1 MNYLTLDFETYYDK
15 EINLKKLTTQAY
27 VMHPQMEVLM
37 VAVKFNEDPVQVI
50 DGEQIPA
57 FFATVDWSN
66 TAVIAHNAVFDG
78 SILYWRYGVRPAM
91 LIDTMSM
98 AQALGVPT
106 IAGSASLATCI
117 RLLQEAGYAVPPKG
131 TEVLDALGKRRA
143 DFTPQQWAAYREYCK
158 NDTDIT
164 WFLFKVLRQYLTD
177 EEMRFQDI
185 ILRCYTEPRLTV
197 DIPTVEYELNRCR
210 TYKAEQ
216 LAEVC
221 KMFNTTQEDL
231 SAHLRSN
238 DKFAEVLRGLGGITE
253 EEMEQG
259 KSGTFIIPTKMSEKT
274 GKTTWAFGKTDV
286 AFKELCEHDDP
297 KIQAVCQARLAA
309 KSSIDETRCLKFLEY
324 GSYGFLPMGYKI
336 GGAHTNRMSGGSA
349 GCFVGETMI
358 VVLPKGAS
366 ATEWEYRMIKHV
378 QLDDLIWD
386 GSDWCAHDGVVCH
399 GVKRVYNWDGLTA
412 TKNHECFV
420 GYDRDRTERFEW
432 FRVNRYSL
440 VPATLPAG
448 GIYEAMPESN
458 ICYEDGAKAMVYDIL
473 NVGDRHCYV
482 ANGRLVH
489 NSANMQNLPSGR
501 REGQSDLLRRSIIAR
516 GNDVIINYDASQI
529 ECLDGRGLVL
539 TQRGLVEMHNIS
551 IDDLLWDGIEWV
563 SHDGLVMKGVKDV
576 ITYSGITGTPNHIVY
591 TTDGRAIPLG
601 QAAAEHAKI
610 LVGEVGGQAVRV
622 VASAG
627 QTHTSDDTLHSSVV
641 SLPVRGRTASERQ
654 RRGAWGFSW
663 LRVLHEP
670 KVSAYSAV
678 TSGAT
683 ATEVQ
688 RAGRAMQGEQVRLTS
703 VQERR
708 KPLRFLRGLCGV
720 YVGNVSNARLSG
732 AGDRPYRYQWALRQR
747 ESTVVNTRAERTK
760 PELQCH
766 GLLRW
771 ARDVGGEIHARL
783 CEAVWGGCCYRL
795 ATQWAYAG
803 ASSGHSQNAKTSMG
817 STQWKMVFPRRVYKT
832 VLSALQRTDG
842 VQSNKV
848 RYDEWGNPITGTI
861 EVFDIVNAGP
871 RHRFTYNGLV
881 VSNCRVLAYVANQT
895 DVMAVFASGGDVY
908 SFAASKIHGI
918 PYQEIVEGRKS
929 NDPDTAHKYNMI
941 RQYGKTATLALGY
954 GQGAQGFQKY
964 ALLTAGISMAMDES
978 ATTVRAWRDANNFI
992 TGFWRMCD
1000 QALAAMVSG
1009 GQMYFGGPDGKMFFA
1024 DGNRYIFGRK
1034 VAGIRMPNGLWLNYP
1049 NLSADLTNPRRPQYF
1064 YEKCG
1069 YNGKPLNTKVYSG
1082 LVAENIT
1089 QALAFAIMKIQAVW
1103 IAQYYPIVMNTHDE
1117 WCIVVPREQAEVAA
1131 EYMYRCMC
1139 TAPDYIQ
1146 GITLASEGGWAQSYG
1161 AVDDDWSK
1169 RPNNPDRKHIF
1180 NPQTGEIL

>member
-15 EINLKKLTTQAY
+15 EINLKKMTTQAY

-37 VAVKFNEDPVQVI
+37 VSAKFNEDPVQVI
-50 DGEQIPA
+50 DGEQIHT

-221 KMFNTTQEDL
+221 KMFGTTQDNL
-231 SAHLRSN
+231 SALLRSN
-238 DKFAEVLRGLGGITE
+238 DKFAEVLRSIGGVTE
-253 EEMEQG
+253 EEAEQG
-259 KSGTFIIPTKMSEKT
+259 KSGTFIIPTKVSEKT

-349 GCFVGETMI
+349 G
-358 VVLPKGAS
+358 
-366 ATEWEYRMIKHV
+366 
-378 QLDDLIWD
+378 
-386 GSDWCAHDGVVCH
+386 
-399 GVKRVYNWDGLTA
+399 
-412 TKNHECFV
+412 
-420 GYDRDRTERFEW
+420 
-432 FRVNRYSL
+432 
-440 VPATLPAG
+440 
-448 GIYEAMPESN
+448 
-458 ICYEDGAKAMVYDIL
+458 
-473 NVGDRHCYV
+473 
-482 ANGRLVH
+482 
-489 NSANMQNLPSGR
+489 SANMQNLPSGR
-501 REGQSDLLRRSIIAR
+501 REGQSDLLRRSIIAQ
-516 GNDVIINYDASQI
+516 GNSVIVNYDASQI
-529 ECLDGRGLVL
+529 ECLSGLGMVL
-539 TQRGLVEMHNIS
+539 TKRGLVEMRYVAP
-551 IDDLLWDGIEWV
+551 DDLLWDGVEWV
-563 SHDGLVMKGVKDV
+563 KHDGVVVKGIKDV
-576 ITYSGITGTPNHIVY
+576 ITYSGITATPDHVVY
-591 TTDGRAIPLG
+591 TRNGAAVLFGRA
-601 QAAAEHAKI
+601 AAAQIE
-610 LVGEVGGQAVRV
+610 LMVGEVNGKAVY
-622 VASAG
+622 AAP
-627 QTHTSDDTLHSSVV
+627 LM
-641 SLPVRGRTASERQ
+641 
-654 RRGAWGFSW
+654 RRYK
-663 LRVLHEP
+663 P
-670 KVSAYSAV
+670 KPAAIPKSP
-678 TSGAT
+678 TG
-683 ATEVQ
+683 
-688 RAGRAMQGEQVRLTS
+688 
-703 VQERR
+703 
-708 KPLRFLRGLCGV
+708 
-720 YVGNVSNARLSG
+720 
-732 AGDRPYRYQWALRQR
+732 
-747 ESTVVNTRAERTK
+747 
-760 PELQCH
+760 
-766 GLLRW
+766 
-771 ARDVGGEIHARL
+771 
-783 CEAVWGGCCYRL
+783 
-795 ATQWAYAG
+795 
-803 ASSGHSQNAKTSMG
+803 
-817 STQWKMVFPRRVYKT
+817 
-832 VLSALQRTDG
+832 
-842 VQSNKV
+842 

-881 VSNCRVLAYVANQT
+881 VSNCRVLAYIANQT
-895 DVMAVFASGGDVY
+895 DVLGVFASGGDVY

-918 PYQEIVEGRKS
+918 PYQEIIDGRKS
-929 NDPDTAHKYNMI
+929 SDPETAHKYSMM

-964 ALLTAGISMAMDES
+964 ALVNTGINMTMDES
-978 ATTVRAWRDANNFI
+978 ATTVRAWRDANGFI

-1000 QALAAMVSG
+1000 QALATMVAG
-1009 GQMYFGGPDGKMFFA
+1009 GQMYFGGADGKMFFA

-1049 NLSADLTNPRRPQYF
+1049 NLSADFTNPRRPQYF
-1064 YEKCG
+1064 YDKCG
-1069 YNGKPLNTKVYSG
+1069 YNGKPLKTKVYSG

-1089 QALAFAIMKIQAVW
+1089 QALAFAVMKTQAVW

-1131 EYMYRCMC
+1131 DYMHRCMC

-1146 GITLASEGGWAQSYG
+1146 GIPLASEGGWAQSYG

>member
-15 EINLKKLTTQAY
+15 EINLKKMTTQAY

-37 VAVKFNEDPVQVI
+37 VSAKFNEDPVQII
-50 DGEQIPA
+50 DGEQIPT

-221 KMFNTTQEDL
+221 KMFGTTQDNL
-231 SAHLRSN
+231 SALLRSN
-238 DKFAEVLRGLGGITE
+238 DKFAEVLRSIGGVTE
-253 EEMEQG
+253 EEAEQG
-259 KSGTFIIPTKMSEKT
+259 KSGTFIIPTKVSEKT

-358 VVLPKGAS
+358 VVLPVGADVD
-366 ATEWEYRMIKHV
+366 AWEYRMIKDV
-378 QLDDLIWD
+378 QHTDLIWD

-412 TKNHECFV
+412 TKNHECF
-420 GYDRDRTERFEW
+420 TTSEREYTKPFKW
-432 FRVNRYSL
+432 FMDNRYVL
-440 VPATLPAG
+440 AKAQLPAG
-448 GIYEAMPESN
+448 GIYGSMPESN
-458 ICYEDGAKAMVYDIL
+458 VCYADGAKAMVYDIL

-482 ANGRLVH
+482 ANGKLVH

-501 REGQSDLLRRSIIAR
+501 REGQSDLLRRSIIAQ
-516 GNDVIINYDASQI
+516 GNSVIINYDASQI
-529 ECLDGRGLVL
+529 EC
-539 TQRGLVEMHNIS
+539 
-551 IDDLLWDGIEWV
+551 
-563 SHDGLVMKGVKDV
+563 
-576 ITYSGITGTPNHIVY
+576 
-591 TTDGRAIPLG
+591 
-601 QAAAEHAKI
+601 
-610 LVGEVGGQAVRV
+610 
-622 VASAG
+622 
-627 QTHTSDDTLHSSVV
+627 
-641 SLPVRGRTASERQ
+641 
-654 RRGAWGFSW
+654 
-663 LRVLHEP
+663 
-670 KVSAYSAV
+670 
-678 TSGAT
+678 
-683 ATEVQ
+683 
-688 RAGRAMQGEQVRLTS
+688 
-703 VQERR
+703 
-708 KPLRFLRGLCGV
+708 
-720 YVGNVSNARLSG
+720 
-732 AGDRPYRYQWALRQR
+732 
-747 ESTVVNTRAERTK
+747 
-760 PELQCH
+760 
-766 GLLRW
+766 
-771 ARDVGGEIHARL
+771 
-783 CEAVWGGCCYRL
+783 
-795 ATQWAYAG
+795 
-803 ASSGHSQNAKTSMG
+803 
-817 STQWKMVFPRRVYKT
+817 
-832 VLSALQRTDG
+832 
-842 VQSNKV
+842 
-848 RYDEWGNPITGTI
+848 
-861 EVFDIVNAGP
+861 
-871 RHRFTYNGLV
+871 
-881 VSNCRVLAYVANQT
+881 RVLAYIANQT
-895 DVMAVFASGGDVY
+895 DVLGVFASGGDVY

-918 PYQEIVEGRKS
+918 PYQEIIDGRKS
-929 NDPDTAHKYNMI
+929 SDPETAHKYSMM

-964 ALLTAGISMAMDES
+964 ALVNTGINMTMDES
-978 ATTVRAWRDANNFI
+978 ATTVRAWRDANGFI

-1000 QALAAMVSG
+1000 QALATMVAG
-1009 GQMYFGGPDGKMFFA
+1009 GQMYFGGADGKMFFA

-1049 NLSADLTNPRRPQYF
+1049 NLSADFTNPRRPQYF

-1069 YNGKPLNTKVYSG
+1069 YNGKPLKTKVYSG

-1089 QALAFAIMKIQAVW
+1089 QALAFAVMKTQAVW

-1131 EYMYRCMC
+1131 DYMHRCMC

-1146 GITLASEGGWAQSYG
+1146 GIPLASEGGWAQSYG

-1169 RPNNPDRKHIF
+1169 RPTNPDRKHIF

>member
-15 EINLKKLTTQAY
+15 EINLKKMTTQAY

-37 VAVKFNEDPVQVI
+37 VSAKFNEDPVQII

-143 DFTPQQWAAYREYCK
+143 DFTPQQWVAYREYCK

-197 DIPTVEYELNRCR
+197 DLPTVEYELNRCR

-221 KMFNTTQEDL
+221 KMFGTTQDNL
-231 SAHLRSN
+231 SALLRSN
-238 DKFAEVLRGLGGITE
+238 DKFAEVLRSIGGVTE
-253 EEMEQG
+253 EEAEQG
-259 KSGTFIIPTKMSEKT
+259 KSGTFIIPTKVSEKT

-286 AFKELCEHDDP
+286 AFKALCEHDDP
-297 KIQAVCQARLAA
+297 KVQAVCQARLAA

-349 GCFVGETMI
+349 G
-358 VVLPKGAS
+358 
-366 ATEWEYRMIKHV
+366 
-378 QLDDLIWD
+378 
-386 GSDWCAHDGVVCH
+386 
-399 GVKRVYNWDGLTA
+399 
-412 TKNHECFV
+412 
-420 GYDRDRTERFEW
+420 
-432 FRVNRYSL
+432 
-440 VPATLPAG
+440 
-448 GIYEAMPESN
+448 
-458 ICYEDGAKAMVYDIL
+458 
-473 NVGDRHCYV
+473 
-482 ANGRLVH
+482 
-489 NSANMQNLPSGR
+489 SANMQNLPSGR
-501 REGQSDLLRRSIIAR
+501 REGQSDLLRRSIIAQ
-516 GNDVIINYDASQI
+516 GNSVIVNYDASQI
-529 ECLDGRGLVL
+529 ECLSGLGMVL
-539 TQRGLVEMHNIS
+539 TKRGLVELRHVEP
-551 IDDLLWDGIEWV
+551 DDLLWDGVEWV
-563 SHDGLVMKGVKDV
+563 KHDGVVIKGIKDV
-576 ITYSGITGTPNHIVY
+576 ITYSGITATPDHVVY
-591 TTDGRAIPLG
+591 TRNGAAVLFGRA
-601 QAAAEHAKI
+601 AAARIE
-610 LVGEVGGQAVRV
+610 LMVGEVNGKEVYA
-622 VASAG
+622 AP
-627 QTHTSDDTLHSSVV
+627 LM
-641 SLPVRGRTASERQ
+641 
-654 RRGAWGFSW
+654 RRYK
-663 LRVLHEP
+663 P
-670 KVSAYSAV
+670 KPAV
-678 TSGAT
+678 TPKDPTG
-683 ATEVQ
+683 
-688 RAGRAMQGEQVRLTS
+688 
-703 VQERR
+703 
-708 KPLRFLRGLCGV
+708 
-720 YVGNVSNARLSG
+720 
-732 AGDRPYRYQWALRQR
+732 
-747 ESTVVNTRAERTK
+747 
-760 PELQCH
+760 
-766 GLLRW
+766 
-771 ARDVGGEIHARL
+771 
-783 CEAVWGGCCYRL
+783 
-795 ATQWAYAG
+795 
-803 ASSGHSQNAKTSMG
+803 
-817 STQWKMVFPRRVYKT
+817 
-832 VLSALQRTDG
+832 
-842 VQSNKV
+842 

-895 DVMAVFASGGDVY
+895 DVLGVFASGGDVY

-918 PYQEIVEGRKS
+918 PYQEIVDGRKS
-929 NDPDTAHKYNMI
+929 SDPETAHKYSMM

-964 ALLTAGISMAMDES
+964 ALVNTGINMTMDES
-978 ATTVRAWRDANNFI
+978 ATTVRAWRDANGFI

-1000 QALAAMVSG
+1000 QALATMVAG
-1009 GQMYFGGPDGKMFFA
+1009 GQMYFGGADGKMFFA

-1049 NLSADLTNPRRPQYF
+1049 NLRADFTNPRRPQYF
-1064 YEKCG
+1064 YDKCG
-1069 YNGKPLNTKVYSG
+1069 YNGKPLETKVYSG

-1089 QALAFAIMKIQAVW
+1089 QALAFAVMKTQAVW

-1131 EYMYRCMC
+1131 DYMHRCMC

-1146 GITLASEGGWAQSYG
+1146 GIPLASEGGWAQSYG

-1169 RPNNPDRKHIF
+1169 RPNNLDRKHIF
-1180 NPQTGEIL
+1180 NPMTGEVL

>member
-15 EINLKKLTTQAY
+15 EINLKKMTTQAY

-37 VAVKFNEDPVQVI
+37 VSAKFNEDPVQVI
-50 DGEQIPA
+50 DGEQIPT

-221 KMFNTTQEDL
+221 KMFGTTQDNL
-231 SAHLRSN
+231 SALLRSN
-238 DKFAEVLRGLGGITE
+238 DKFAEVLRSIGGVTE
-253 EEMEQG
+253 EEAEQG
-259 KSGTFIIPTKMSEKT
+259 KSGTFIIPTKVSEKT

-336 GGAHTNRMSGGSA
+336 GGAHTNRLSGGWA
-349 GCFVGETMI
+349 G
-358 VVLPKGAS
+358 
-366 ATEWEYRMIKHV
+366 
-378 QLDDLIWD
+378 
-386 GSDWCAHDGVVCH
+386 
-399 GVKRVYNWDGLTA
+399 
-412 TKNHECFV
+412 
-420 GYDRDRTERFEW
+420 
-432 FRVNRYSL
+432 
-440 VPATLPAG
+440 
-448 GIYEAMPESN
+448 
-458 ICYEDGAKAMVYDIL
+458 
-473 NVGDRHCYV
+473 
-482 ANGRLVH
+482 
-489 NSANMQNLPSGR
+489 SANMQNLPSGR
-501 REGQSDLLRRSIIAR
+501 REGQSDLLRRSIIAQ
-516 GNDVIINYDASQI
+516 GNSVIVNYDASQ
-529 ECLDGRGLVL
+529 
-539 TQRGLVEMHNIS
+539 VEA
-551 IDDLLWDGIEWV
+551 
-563 SHDGLVMKGVKDV
+563 
-576 ITYSGITGTPNHIVY
+576 
-591 TTDGRAIPLG
+591 R
-601 QAAAEHAKI
+601 
-610 LVGEVGGQAVRV
+610 
-622 VASAG
+622 
-627 QTHTSDDTLHSSVV
+627 TL
-641 SLPVRGRTASERQ
+641 A
-654 RRGAWGFSW
+654 F
-663 LRVLHEP
+663 
-670 KVSAYSAV
+670 
-678 TSGAT
+678 
-683 ATEVQ
+683 
-688 RAGRAMQGEQVRLTS
+688 
-703 VQERR
+703 
-708 KPLRFLRGLCGV
+708 
-720 YVGNVSNARLSG
+720 
-732 AGDRPYRYQWALRQR
+732 
-747 ESTVVNTRAERTK
+747 
-760 PELQCH
+760 
-766 GLLRW
+766 
-771 ARDVGGEIHARL
+771 
-783 CEAVWGGCCYRL
+783 
-795 ATQWAYAG
+795 
-803 ASSGHSQNAKTSMG
+803 
-817 STQWKMVFPRRVYKT
+817 
-832 VLSALQRTDG
+832 
-842 VQSNKV
+842 
-848 RYDEWGNPITGTI
+848 
-861 EVFDIVNAGP
+861 
-871 RHRFTYNGLV
+871 
-881 VSNCRVLAYVANQT
+881 VANQT
-895 DVMAVFASGGDVY
+895 DVLGVFASGGDVY

-918 PYQEIVEGRKS
+918 PYQEIVDGRKS
-929 NDPDTAHKYNMI
+929 SDPETAHKYSMM

-964 ALLTAGISMAMDES
+964 ALVNTGINMTMDES
-978 ATTVRAWRDANNFI
+978 ATTVRAWRDANSFI

-1000 QALAAMVSG
+1000 QALATMVAG
-1009 GQMYFGGPDGKMFFA
+1009 GQMYFGGPDGKLFFA

-1049 NLSADLTNPRRPQYF
+1049 NLSADFTNPRRPQYF
-1064 YEKCG
+1064 YDKCG
-1069 YNGKPLNTKVYSG
+1069 YNGKPLKTKVYSG

-1089 QALAFAIMKIQAVW
+1089 QALAFAVMKTQAVW

-1131 EYMYRCMC
+1131 DYMHRCMC

-1146 GITLASEGGWAQSYG
+1146 GIPLASEGGWAQSYG

-1169 RPNNPDRKHIF
+1169 RPTNPDRKHIF
-1180 NPQTGEIL
+1180 NPQTGGIL

>member
-15 EINLKKLTTQAY
+15 EINLKKMTTQAY

-37 VAVKFNEDPVQVI
+37 VSAKFNEDPVQVI
-50 DGEQIPA
+50 DGEQIPT

-221 KMFNTTQEDL
+221 KMFGTTQDNL
-231 SAHLRSN
+231 SALLRSN
-238 DKFAEVLRGLGGITE
+238 DKFAEVLRSIGGVTE
-253 EEMEQG
+253 EEAEQG
-259 KSGTFIIPTKMSEKT
+259 KSGTFIIPTKVSEKT

-336 GGAHTNRMSGGSA
+336 GGARTNRMSGGSA

-358 VVLPKGAS
+358 VVLPVGADVD
-366 ATEWEYRMIKHV
+366 AWEYRMIKDV
-378 QLDDLIWD
+378 QHTDLIWD

-412 TKNHECFV
+412 TKNHECF
-420 GYDRDRTERFEW
+420 TTSEREYTKPFKW
-432 FRVNRYSL
+432 FMDNRYVL
-440 VPATLPAG
+440 AKAQLPAG
-448 GIYEAMPESN
+448 GIYGSMPESN
-458 ICYEDGAKAMVYDIL
+458 VCYADGAKAMVYDIL

-482 ANGRLVH
+482 ANGKLVH

-501 REGQSDLLRRSIIAR
+501 REGQSDLLRRSIIAQ
-516 GNDVIINYDASQI
+516 GNSVIVNYDASQI
-529 ECLDGRGLVL
+529 ECLSGLGMVL
-539 TQRGLVEMHNIS
+539 TKRGLVEMRYVAP
-551 IDDLLWDGIEWV
+551 DDLLWDGVEWV
-563 SHDGLVMKGVKDV
+563 KHDGVVVKGIKDV
-576 ITYSGITGTPNHIVY
+576 ITYSGITATPDHVVY
-591 TTDGRAIPLG
+591 TRNGAAVLFGRA
-601 QAAAEHAKI
+601 AAAQIE
-610 LVGEVGGQAVRV
+610 LMVGEVNGKAVY
-622 VASAG
+622 AAP
-627 QTHTSDDTLHSSVV
+627 LM
-641 SLPVRGRTASERQ
+641 
-654 RRGAWGFSW
+654 RRYK
-663 LRVLHEP
+663 P
-670 KVSAYSAV
+670 KPAAIPKSP
-678 TSGAT
+678 TG
-683 ATEVQ
+683 
-688 RAGRAMQGEQVRLTS
+688 
-703 VQERR
+703 
-708 KPLRFLRGLCGV
+708 
-720 YVGNVSNARLSG
+720 
-732 AGDRPYRYQWALRQR
+732 
-747 ESTVVNTRAERTK
+747 
-760 PELQCH
+760 
-766 GLLRW
+766 
-771 ARDVGGEIHARL
+771 
-783 CEAVWGGCCYRL
+783 
-795 ATQWAYAG
+795 
-803 ASSGHSQNAKTSMG
+803 
-817 STQWKMVFPRRVYKT
+817 
-832 VLSALQRTDG
+832 
-842 VQSNKV
+842 

-881 VSNCRVLAYVANQT
+881 VSNCRVLAYIANQT
-895 DVMAVFASGGDVY
+895 DVLGVFASGGDVY

-918 PYQEIVEGRKS
+918 PYQEIIDGRKS
-929 NDPDTAHKYNMI
+929 SDPETAHKYSMM

-964 ALLTAGISMAMDES
+964 ALVNTGINMTMDES
-978 ATTVRAWRDANNFI
+978 ATTVRAWRDANGFI

-1000 QALAAMVSG
+1000 QALATMVAG
-1009 GQMYFGGPDGKMFFA
+1009 GQMYFGGADGKMFFA

-1049 NLSADLTNPRRPQYF
+1049 NLSADFTNPRRPQYF
-1064 YEKCG
+1064 YDKCG
-1069 YNGKPLNTKVYSG
+1069 YNGKPLKTKVYSG

-1089 QALAFAIMKIQAVW
+1089 QALAFAVMKTQAVW

-1131 EYMYRCMC
+1131 DYMHRCMC

-1146 GITLASEGGWAQSYG
+1146 GIPLASEGGWAQSYG

>member
-15 EINLKKLTTQAY
+15 EINLKKMTTQAY

-37 VAVKFNEDPVQVI
+37 VSAKFNEAPVQII
-50 DGEQIPA
+50 DGEQIPT

-221 KMFNTTQEDL
+221 KMFGTTQDNL
-231 SAHLRSN
+231 SALLRSN
-238 DKFAEVLRGLGGITE
+238 DKFAEVLRSIGGVTE
-253 EEMEQG
+253 EEAEQG
-259 KSGTFIIPTKMSEKT
+259 KSGTFIIPTKVSEKT

-349 GCFVGETMI
+349 G
-358 VVLPKGAS
+358 
-366 ATEWEYRMIKHV
+366 
-378 QLDDLIWD
+378 
-386 GSDWCAHDGVVCH
+386 
-399 GVKRVYNWDGLTA
+399 
-412 TKNHECFV
+412 
-420 GYDRDRTERFEW
+420 
-432 FRVNRYSL
+432 
-440 VPATLPAG
+440 
-448 GIYEAMPESN
+448 
-458 ICYEDGAKAMVYDIL
+458 
-473 NVGDRHCYV
+473 
-482 ANGRLVH
+482 
-489 NSANMQNLPSGR
+489 SANMQNLPSGR
-501 REGQSDLLRRSIIAR
+501 REGQSDLLRRSIIAQ
-516 GNDVIINYDASQI
+516 GNSVIVNYDASQI
-529 ECLDGRGLVL
+529 EC
-539 TQRGLVEMHNIS
+539 
-551 IDDLLWDGIEWV
+551 
-563 SHDGLVMKGVKDV
+563 
-576 ITYSGITGTPNHIVY
+576 
-591 TTDGRAIPLG
+591 
-601 QAAAEHAKI
+601 
-610 LVGEVGGQAVRV
+610 
-622 VASAG
+622 
-627 QTHTSDDTLHSSVV
+627 
-641 SLPVRGRTASERQ
+641 
-654 RRGAWGFSW
+654 
-663 LRVLHEP
+663 
-670 KVSAYSAV
+670 
-678 TSGAT
+678 
-683 ATEVQ
+683 
-688 RAGRAMQGEQVRLTS
+688 
-703 VQERR
+703 
-708 KPLRFLRGLCGV
+708 
-720 YVGNVSNARLSG
+720 
-732 AGDRPYRYQWALRQR
+732 
-747 ESTVVNTRAERTK
+747 
-760 PELQCH
+760 
-766 GLLRW
+766 
-771 ARDVGGEIHARL
+771 
-783 CEAVWGGCCYRL
+783 
-795 ATQWAYAG
+795 
-803 ASSGHSQNAKTSMG
+803 
-817 STQWKMVFPRRVYKT
+817 
-832 VLSALQRTDG
+832 
-842 VQSNKV
+842 
-848 RYDEWGNPITGTI
+848 
-861 EVFDIVNAGP
+861 
-871 RHRFTYNGLV
+871 
-881 VSNCRVLAYVANQT
+881 RVLAYIANQT
-895 DVMAVFASGGDVY
+895 DVLGVFASGGDVY

-918 PYQEIVEGRKS
+918 PYQEIIDGRKS
-929 NDPDTAHKYNMI
+929 SDPETAHKYSMM

-964 ALLTAGISMAMDES
+964 ALVNTGINMTMDES
-978 ATTVRAWRDANNFI
+978 ATTVRAWRDANGFI

-1000 QALAAMVSG
+1000 QALATMVAG
-1009 GQMYFGGPDGKMFFA
+1009 GQMYFGGADGKMFFA

-1049 NLSADLTNPRRPQYF
+1049 NLSADFTNPRRPQYF
-1064 YEKCG
+1064 YDKCG
-1069 YNGKPLNTKVYSG
+1069 YNGKPLKTKVYSG

-1089 QALAFAIMKIQAVW
+1089 QALAFAVMKTQAVW

-1131 EYMYRCMC
+1131 EYMHRCMC

-1146 GITLASEGGWAQSYG
+1146 GIPLASEGGWAQSYG

>member
-15 EINLKKLTTQAY
+15 EISLKKLTTQAY

-50 DGEQIPA
+50 DGEQIPT

-221 KMFNTTQEDL
+221 KMFNITQEDL

-238 DKFAEVLRGLGGITE
+238 DKFAEVLRSLGGITE

-259 KSGTFIIPTKMSEKT
+259 KSGTFIIPTKVSEKT

-286 AFKELCEHDDP
+286 AFKELCEPDDP
-297 KIQAVCQARLAA
+297 KIHAVCQARLAA

-358 VVLPKGAS
+358 VVLPEGAS
-366 ATEWEYRMIKHV
+366 ATEWEYRMIKDV
-378 QLDDLIWD
+378 QLTDLIWD

-440 VPATLPAG
+440 VPATLPVG

-473 NVGDRHCYV
+473 NVGPRHCYV
-482 ANGRLVH
+482 ANGKLVH

-501 REGQSDLLRRSIIAR
+501 REGQSDLLRRSIVAQ
-516 GNDVIINYDASQI
+516 GNSVIVNYDASQI
-529 ECLDGRGLVL
+529 E
-539 TQRGLVEMHNIS
+539 
-551 IDDLLWDGIEWV
+551 
-563 SHDGLVMKGVKDV
+563 
-576 ITYSGITGTPNHIVY
+576 
-591 TTDGRAIPLG
+591 
-601 QAAAEHAKI
+601 
-610 LVGEVGGQAVRV
+610 
-622 VASAG
+622 
-627 QTHTSDDTLHSSVV
+627 
-641 SLPVRGRTASERQ
+641 
-654 RRGAWGFSW
+654 
-663 LRVLHEP
+663 
-670 KVSAYSAV
+670 
-678 TSGAT
+678 
-683 ATEVQ
+683 
-688 RAGRAMQGEQVRLTS
+688 
-703 VQERR
+703 
-708 KPLRFLRGLCGV
+708 
-720 YVGNVSNARLSG
+720 
-732 AGDRPYRYQWALRQR
+732 
-747 ESTVVNTRAERTK
+747 
-760 PELQCH
+760 
-766 GLLRW
+766 
-771 ARDVGGEIHARL
+771 
-783 CEAVWGGCCYRL
+783 
-795 ATQWAYAG
+795 
-803 ASSGHSQNAKTSMG
+803 
-817 STQWKMVFPRRVYKT
+817 
-832 VLSALQRTDG
+832 
-842 VQSNKV
+842 
-848 RYDEWGNPITGTI
+848 
-861 EVFDIVNAGP
+861 
-871 RHRFTYNGLV
+871 
-881 VSNCRVLAYVANQT
+881 CRVLAYVANQT
-895 DVMAVFASGGDVY
+895 DVLEVFASGGDVY
-908 SFAASKIHGI
+908 SYAAAHIYGV
-918 PYQEIVEGRKS
+918 PYEDITKGRKS
-929 NDPDTAHKYNMI
+929 SDPEEAHKYGMM
-941 RQYGKTATLALGY
+941 RQYGKTATLACIAGDTEVLSNRGWVRMVDLRDDD
-954 GQGAQGFQKY
+954 
-964 ALLTAGISMAMDES
+964 LLWDGEAFVAHEGLIDKGEQECIEFNGVTMTPDHK
-978 ATTVRAWRDANNFI
+978 VF
-992 TGFWRMCD
+992 
-1000 QALAAMVSG
+1000 
-1009 GQMYFGGPDGKMFFA
+1009 DGKKWEEA
-1024 DGNRYIFGRK
+1024 Q
-1034 VAGIRMPNGLWLNYP
+1034 
-1049 NLSADLTNPRRPQYF
+1049 SADETQCASYAERRLP
-1064 YEKCG
+1064 
-1069 YNGKPLNTKVYSG
+1069 
-1082 LVAENIT
+1082 
-1089 QALAFAIMKIQAVW
+1089 AV
-1103 IAQYYPIVMNTHDE
+1103 V
-1117 WCIVVPREQAEVAA
+1117 
-1131 EYMYRCMC
+1131 
-1139 TAPDYIQ
+1139 
-1146 GITLASEGGWAQSYG
+1146 
-1161 AVDDDWSK
+1161 
-1169 RPNNPDRKHIF
+1169 
-1180 NPQTGEIL
+1180 

>member
-15 EINLKKLTTQAY
+15 EINLKKMTTQAY

-37 VAVKFNEDPVQVI
+37 VSAKFNEDPVQVI
-50 DGEQIPA
+50 DGEQIPT

-221 KMFNTTQEDL
+221 KMFGTTQDNL
-231 SAHLRSN
+231 SALLRSN
-238 DKFAEVLRGLGGITE
+238 DKFAEVLRSIGGVTE
-253 EEMEQG
+253 EEAEQG
-259 KSGTFIIPTKMSEKT
+259 KSGTFIIPTKVSEKT

-349 GCFVGETMI
+349 G
-358 VVLPKGAS
+358 
-366 ATEWEYRMIKHV
+366 
-378 QLDDLIWD
+378 
-386 GSDWCAHDGVVCH
+386 
-399 GVKRVYNWDGLTA
+399 
-412 TKNHECFV
+412 
-420 GYDRDRTERFEW
+420 
-432 FRVNRYSL
+432 
-440 VPATLPAG
+440 
-448 GIYEAMPESN
+448 
-458 ICYEDGAKAMVYDIL
+458 
-473 NVGDRHCYV
+473 
-482 ANGRLVH
+482 
-489 NSANMQNLPSGR
+489 SANMQNLPSGR

-516 GNDVIINYDASQI
+516 GNDVIINFDASA
-529 ECLDGRGLVL
+529 
-539 TQRGLVEMHNIS
+539 VE
-551 IDDLLWDGIEWV
+551 
-563 SHDGLVMKGVKDV
+563 
-576 ITYSGITGTPNHIVY
+576 
-591 TTDGRAIPLG
+591 A
-601 QAAAEHAKI
+601 
-610 LVGEVGGQAVRV
+610 
-622 VASAG
+622 
-627 QTHTSDDTLHSSVV
+627 
-641 SLPVRGRTASERQ
+641 RT
-654 RRGAWGFSW
+654 
-663 LRVLHEP
+663 
-670 KVSAYSAV
+670 
-678 TSGAT
+678 
-683 ATEVQ
+683 
-688 RAGRAMQGEQVRLTS
+688 
-703 VQERR
+703 
-708 KPLRFLRGLCGV
+708 
-720 YVGNVSNARLSG
+720 
-732 AGDRPYRYQWALRQR
+732 
-747 ESTVVNTRAERTK
+747 
-760 PELQCH
+760 
-766 GLLRW
+766 
-771 ARDVGGEIHARL
+771 
-783 CEAVWGGCCYRL
+783 
-795 ATQWAYAG
+795 
-803 ASSGHSQNAKTSMG
+803 
-817 STQWKMVFPRRVYKT
+817 
-832 VLSALQRTDG
+832 
-842 VQSNKV
+842 
-848 RYDEWGNPITGTI
+848 
-861 EVFDIVNAGP
+861 
-871 RHRFTYNGLV
+871 
-881 VSNCRVLAYVANQT
+881 LAYVANQT
-895 DVMAVFASGGDVY
+895 DVVGVFASGGDVY
-908 SFAASKIHGI
+908 AYAAARQHGI
-918 PYQEIVEGRKS
+918 PYQEVVDGRKS
-929 NDPDTAHKYNMI
+929 SDPETAKKYNAM
-941 RQYGKTATLALGY
+941 RQYGKLLTLSLGY
-954 GQGAQGFQKY
+954 GQGAQGFQRY
-964 ALLTAGISMAMDES
+964 ALLNAGLNLTMDEAAQS
-978 ATTVRAWRDANNFI
+978 VRAWRDANSFI

-1000 QALAAMVSG
+1000 QALATMVAG
-1009 GQMYFGGPDGKMFFA
+1009 GQMYFGGPDGKLFFA

-1049 NLSADLTNPRRPQYF
+1049 NLSVDMTNPRRPQYF
-1064 YEKCG
+1064 YDKCG
-1069 YNGKPLNTKVYSG
+1069 YNGKPLKTKVYSG
-1082 LVAENIT
+1082 LVAENAV
-1089 QALAFAIMKIQAVW
+1089 QSLAFAIMKTQAIW

-1131 EYMYRCMC
+1131 EYMHRCMC
-1139 TAPDYIQ
+1139 TTPDYAK
-1146 GITLASEGGWAQSYG
+1146 GLPLASEGGWAQSYG

>member
-15 EINLKKLTTQAY
+15 EINLKKMTTQAY

-37 VAVKFNEDPVQVI
+37 VSAKFNEDPVQII

-197 DIPTVEYELNRCR
+197 DLPTVEYELSRCR

-221 KMFNTTQEDL
+221 KMFGTTQDNL
-231 SAHLRSN
+231 SALLRSN
-238 DKFAEVLRGLGGITE
+238 DKFAEVLRSIGGVTE
-253 EEMEQG
+253 EEAEQG
-259 KSGTFIIPTKMSEKT
+259 KSGTFIIPTKVSEKT

-286 AFKELCEHDDP
+286 AFKELCEHEDP
-297 KIQAVCQARLAA
+297 KVQAVCQARLAA

-358 VVLPKGAS
+358 VVLPVGADVD
-366 ATEWEYRMIKHV
+366 EWEYRMIKDV
-378 QLDDLIWD
+378 QHTDLIWD

-399 GVKRVYNWDGLTA
+399 GVKRVYNWGGLTA
-412 TKNHECFV
+412 TKNHECF
-420 GYDRDRTERFEW
+420 TNSEREYTKPFKW
-432 FRVNRYSL
+432 FMDNRFAL
-440 VPATLPAG
+440 AKAQLPAG
-448 GIYEAMPESN
+448 GIYESMPESN
-458 ICYEDGAKAMVYDIL
+458 VCYADGAKAMVYDIL

-482 ANGRLVH
+482 ANGKLVH

-501 REGQSDLLRRSIIAR
+501 REGQSDLLRRSIIAQ
-516 GNDVIINYDASQI
+516 GNSVIVNYDASQI
-529 ECLDGRGLVL
+529 E
-539 TQRGLVEMHNIS
+539 
-551 IDDLLWDGIEWV
+551 
-563 SHDGLVMKGVKDV
+563 
-576 ITYSGITGTPNHIVY
+576 
-591 TTDGRAIPLG
+591 
-601 QAAAEHAKI
+601 
-610 LVGEVGGQAVRV
+610 
-622 VASAG
+622 
-627 QTHTSDDTLHSSVV
+627 
-641 SLPVRGRTASERQ
+641 
-654 RRGAWGFSW
+654 
-663 LRVLHEP
+663 
-670 KVSAYSAV
+670 
-678 TSGAT
+678 
-683 ATEVQ
+683 
-688 RAGRAMQGEQVRLTS
+688 
-703 VQERR
+703 
-708 KPLRFLRGLCGV
+708 
-720 YVGNVSNARLSG
+720 
-732 AGDRPYRYQWALRQR
+732 
-747 ESTVVNTRAERTK
+747 
-760 PELQCH
+760 
-766 GLLRW
+766 
-771 ARDVGGEIHARL
+771 
-783 CEAVWGGCCYRL
+783 
-795 ATQWAYAG
+795 
-803 ASSGHSQNAKTSMG
+803 
-817 STQWKMVFPRRVYKT
+817 
-832 VLSALQRTDG
+832 
-842 VQSNKV
+842 
-848 RYDEWGNPITGTI
+848 
-861 EVFDIVNAGP
+861 
-871 RHRFTYNGLV
+871 
-881 VSNCRVLAYVANQT
+881 CRVLAYVANQT
-895 DVMAVFASGGDVY
+895 DVLGVFASGGDVY

-918 PYQEIVEGRKS
+918 PYQEIVDGRKS
-929 NDPDTAHKYNMI
+929 SDPATAHKYSMM

-964 ALLTAGISMAMDES
+964 ALVNTGINMTMDES
-978 ATTVRAWRDANNFI
+978 ANTVRAWRDANGFI

-1000 QALAAMVSG
+1000 QALATMVAG
-1009 GQMYFGGPDGKMFFA
+1009 GQMYFGGADGKMFFA

-1049 NLSADLTNPRRPQYF
+1049 NLRADFTNPRRPQYF
-1064 YEKCG
+1064 YDKCG
-1069 YNGKPLNTKVYSG
+1069 YNGKPLETKVYSG

-1089 QALAFAIMKIQAVW
+1089 QALAFAVMKTQAVW

-1131 EYMYRCMC
+1131 DYMHRCMC

-1146 GITLASEGGWAQSYG
+1146 GIPLASEGGWAQSYG

-1180 NPQTGEIL
+1180 NPMTGEVL

>member
-15 EINLKKLTTQAY
+15 EINLKKMTTQAY

-37 VAVKFNEDPVQVI
+37 VSAKFNEDPVQLI
-50 DGEQIPA
+50 DGEQIPT

-197 DIPTVEYELNRCR
+197 DLPTVEYELNRCR

-221 KMFNTTQEDL
+221 KMFGTTQDNL
-231 SAHLRSN
+231 SALLRSN
-238 DKFAEVLRGLGGITE
+238 DKFAEVLRSIGGVTE
-253 EEMEQG
+253 EEAEQG
-259 KSGTFIIPTKMSEKT
+259 KSGTFIIPTKVSEKT

-297 KIQAVCQARLAA
+297 KVQAVCQARLAA

-349 GCFVGETMI
+349 G
-358 VVLPKGAS
+358 
-366 ATEWEYRMIKHV
+366 
-378 QLDDLIWD
+378 
-386 GSDWCAHDGVVCH
+386 
-399 GVKRVYNWDGLTA
+399 
-412 TKNHECFV
+412 
-420 GYDRDRTERFEW
+420 
-432 FRVNRYSL
+432 
-440 VPATLPAG
+440 
-448 GIYEAMPESN
+448 
-458 ICYEDGAKAMVYDIL
+458 
-473 NVGDRHCYV
+473 
-482 ANGRLVH
+482 
-489 NSANMQNLPSGR
+489 SANMQNLPSGR
-501 REGQSDLLRRSIIAR
+501 REGQSDLLRRSIIAQ
-516 GNDVIINYDASQI
+516 GDSVIVNYDASQI
-529 ECLDGRGLVL
+529 E
-539 TQRGLVEMHNIS
+539 
-551 IDDLLWDGIEWV
+551 
-563 SHDGLVMKGVKDV
+563 
-576 ITYSGITGTPNHIVY
+576 
-591 TTDGRAIPLG
+591 
-601 QAAAEHAKI
+601 
-610 LVGEVGGQAVRV
+610 
-622 VASAG
+622 
-627 QTHTSDDTLHSSVV
+627 
-641 SLPVRGRTASERQ
+641 
-654 RRGAWGFSW
+654 
-663 LRVLHEP
+663 
-670 KVSAYSAV
+670 
-678 TSGAT
+678 
-683 ATEVQ
+683 
-688 RAGRAMQGEQVRLTS
+688 
-703 VQERR
+703 
-708 KPLRFLRGLCGV
+708 
-720 YVGNVSNARLSG
+720 
-732 AGDRPYRYQWALRQR
+732 
-747 ESTVVNTRAERTK
+747 
-760 PELQCH
+760 
-766 GLLRW
+766 
-771 ARDVGGEIHARL
+771 
-783 CEAVWGGCCYRL
+783 
-795 ATQWAYAG
+795 
-803 ASSGHSQNAKTSMG
+803 
-817 STQWKMVFPRRVYKT
+817 
-832 VLSALQRTDG
+832 
-842 VQSNKV
+842 
-848 RYDEWGNPITGTI
+848 
-861 EVFDIVNAGP
+861 
-871 RHRFTYNGLV
+871 
-881 VSNCRVLAYVANQT
+881 CRVLAYVANQT
-895 DVMAVFASGGDVY
+895 DVLGVFASGGDVY

-918 PYQEIVEGRKS
+918 PYQEIVDGRKS
-929 NDPDTAHKYNMI
+929 SDPETAHKYSMM

-964 ALLTAGISMAMDES
+964 ALVNTGINMTMDES
-978 ATTVRAWRDANNFI
+978 ATTVRAWRDANGFI
-992 TGFWRMCD
+992 TSFWRMCD
-1000 QALAAMVSG
+1000 QALATMVAG
-1009 GQMYFGGPDGKMFFA
+1009 GQMYFGGADGKMFFA

-1049 NLSADLTNPRRPQYF
+1049 NLRADFTNPRRPQYF
-1064 YEKCG
+1064 YDKCG
-1069 YNGKPLNTKVYSG
+1069 YNGKPLETKVYSG

-1089 QALAFAIMKIQAVW
+1089 QALAFAVMKTQAVW

-1131 EYMYRCMC
+1131 DYMHRCMC

-1146 GITLASEGGWAQSYG
+1146 GIPLASEGGWAQSYG

-1180 NPQTGEIL
+1180 NPMTGEVL

>member
-1 MNYLTLDFETYYDK
+1 MNCLTLDFETYYDK
-15 EINLKKLTTQAY
+15 EINLKKMTTQAY

-37 VAVKFNEDPVQVI
+37 VSAKFNEAPVQVI
-50 DGEQIPA
+50 DGEQITT
-57 FFATVDWSN
+57 FFATVDWAN

-221 KMFNTTQEDL
+221 KMFGTTQDNL
-231 SAHLRSN
+231 SALLRSN
-238 DKFAEVLRGLGGITE
+238 DKFAEVLRSIGGVTE
-253 EEMEQG
+253 EEAEQG
-259 KSGTFIIPTKMSEKT
+259 KSGTFIIPTKVSEKT

-349 GCFVGETMI
+349 G
-358 VVLPKGAS
+358 
-366 ATEWEYRMIKHV
+366 
-378 QLDDLIWD
+378 
-386 GSDWCAHDGVVCH
+386 
-399 GVKRVYNWDGLTA
+399 
-412 TKNHECFV
+412 
-420 GYDRDRTERFEW
+420 
-432 FRVNRYSL
+432 
-440 VPATLPAG
+440 
-448 GIYEAMPESN
+448 
-458 ICYEDGAKAMVYDIL
+458 
-473 NVGDRHCYV
+473 
-482 ANGRLVH
+482 
-489 NSANMQNLPSGR
+489 SANMQNLPSGR
-501 REGQSDLLRRSIIAR
+501 REGQSDLLRRSIIAQ
-516 GNDVIINYDASQI
+516 GNSVIVNYDASQI
-529 ECLDGRGLVL
+529 EC
-539 TQRGLVEMHNIS
+539 
-551 IDDLLWDGIEWV
+551 
-563 SHDGLVMKGVKDV
+563 
-576 ITYSGITGTPNHIVY
+576 
-591 TTDGRAIPLG
+591 
-601 QAAAEHAKI
+601 
-610 LVGEVGGQAVRV
+610 
-622 VASAG
+622 
-627 QTHTSDDTLHSSVV
+627 
-641 SLPVRGRTASERQ
+641 
-654 RRGAWGFSW
+654 
-663 LRVLHEP
+663 
-670 KVSAYSAV
+670 
-678 TSGAT
+678 
-683 ATEVQ
+683 
-688 RAGRAMQGEQVRLTS
+688 
-703 VQERR
+703 
-708 KPLRFLRGLCGV
+708 
-720 YVGNVSNARLSG
+720 
-732 AGDRPYRYQWALRQR
+732 
-747 ESTVVNTRAERTK
+747 
-760 PELQCH
+760 
-766 GLLRW
+766 
-771 ARDVGGEIHARL
+771 
-783 CEAVWGGCCYRL
+783 
-795 ATQWAYAG
+795 
-803 ASSGHSQNAKTSMG
+803 
-817 STQWKMVFPRRVYKT
+817 
-832 VLSALQRTDG
+832 
-842 VQSNKV
+842 
-848 RYDEWGNPITGTI
+848 
-861 EVFDIVNAGP
+861 
-871 RHRFTYNGLV
+871 
-881 VSNCRVLAYVANQT
+881 RVLAYIANQT
-895 DVMAVFASGGDVY
+895 DVLGVFASGGDVY

-918 PYQEIVEGRKS
+918 PYQEIIDGRKS
-929 NDPDTAHKYNMI
+929 SDPETAHKYSMM

-964 ALLTAGISMAMDES
+964 ALVNTGINMTMDES
-978 ATTVRAWRDANNFI
+978 ATTVRAWRDANGFI

-1000 QALAAMVSG
+1000 QALATMVAG
-1009 GQMYFGGPDGKMFFA
+1009 GQMYFGGADGKMFFA

-1049 NLSADLTNPRRPQYF
+1049 NLSADFTNPRRPQYF
-1064 YEKCG
+1064 YDKCG
-1069 YNGKPLNTKVYSG
+1069 YNGKPLKTKVYSG

-1089 QALAFAIMKIQAVW
+1089 QALAFAVMKTQAVW

-1131 EYMYRCMC
+1131 DYMHRCMC

-1146 GITLASEGGWAQSYG
+1146 GIPLASEGGWAQSYG

-1169 RPNNPDRKHIF
+1169 RPTNPDRKHIF

>member
-15 EINLKKLTTQAY
+15 EINLKKMTTQAY

-37 VAVKFNEDPVQVI
+37 VSAKFNEDPVQII
-50 DGEQIPA
+50 DGEQIPT

-221 KMFNTTQEDL
+221 KMFGTTQDNL
-231 SAHLRSN
+231 SALLRSN
-238 DKFAEVLRGLGGITE
+238 DKFAGVLRSIGGVTE
-253 EEMEQG
+253 EEAEQG
-259 KSGTFIIPTKMSEKT
+259 KSGTFIIPTKVSEKT

-349 GCFVGETMI
+349 G
-358 VVLPKGAS
+358 
-366 ATEWEYRMIKHV
+366 
-378 QLDDLIWD
+378 
-386 GSDWCAHDGVVCH
+386 
-399 GVKRVYNWDGLTA
+399 
-412 TKNHECFV
+412 
-420 GYDRDRTERFEW
+420 
-432 FRVNRYSL
+432 
-440 VPATLPAG
+440 
-448 GIYEAMPESN
+448 
-458 ICYEDGAKAMVYDIL
+458 
-473 NVGDRHCYV
+473 
-482 ANGRLVH
+482 
-489 NSANMQNLPSGR
+489 SANMQNLPSGR
-501 REGQSDLLRRSIIAR
+501 REGQSDLLRRSIIAQ
-516 GNDVIINYDASQI
+516 GNSVIVNYDASQI
-529 ECLDGRGLVL
+529 EC
-539 TQRGLVEMHNIS
+539 
-551 IDDLLWDGIEWV
+551 
-563 SHDGLVMKGVKDV
+563 
-576 ITYSGITGTPNHIVY
+576 
-591 TTDGRAIPLG
+591 
-601 QAAAEHAKI
+601 
-610 LVGEVGGQAVRV
+610 
-622 VASAG
+622 
-627 QTHTSDDTLHSSVV
+627 
-641 SLPVRGRTASERQ
+641 
-654 RRGAWGFSW
+654 
-663 LRVLHEP
+663 
-670 KVSAYSAV
+670 
-678 TSGAT
+678 
-683 ATEVQ
+683 
-688 RAGRAMQGEQVRLTS
+688 
-703 VQERR
+703 
-708 KPLRFLRGLCGV
+708 
-720 YVGNVSNARLSG
+720 
-732 AGDRPYRYQWALRQR
+732 
-747 ESTVVNTRAERTK
+747 
-760 PELQCH
+760 
-766 GLLRW
+766 
-771 ARDVGGEIHARL
+771 
-783 CEAVWGGCCYRL
+783 
-795 ATQWAYAG
+795 
-803 ASSGHSQNAKTSMG
+803 
-817 STQWKMVFPRRVYKT
+817 
-832 VLSALQRTDG
+832 
-842 VQSNKV
+842 
-848 RYDEWGNPITGTI
+848 
-861 EVFDIVNAGP
+861 
-871 RHRFTYNGLV
+871 
-881 VSNCRVLAYVANQT
+881 RVLAYIANQT
-895 DVMAVFASGGDVY
+895 DVLGVFASGGDVY

-918 PYQEIVEGRKS
+918 PYQEIVDGRKS
-929 NDPDTAHKYNMI
+929 SDPETAHKYSMI

-964 ALLTAGISMAMDES
+964 ALVNTGINMTMDES
-978 ATTVRAWRDANNFI
+978 ATTVRAWRDANGFI
-992 TGFWRMCD
+992 TSFWRMCD
-1000 QALAAMVSG
+1000 QALATMVAG
-1009 GQMYFGGPDGKMFFA
+1009 GQMYFGGADGKMFFA

-1049 NLSADLTNPRRPQYF
+1049 NLRADFTNPRRPQYF
-1064 YEKCG
+1064 YDKRG
-1069 YNGKPLNTKVYSG
+1069 YNGKPLETKVYSG

-1089 QALAFAIMKIQAVW
+1089 QALAFAVMKTQAVW

-1131 EYMYRCMC
+1131 EYMHRCMC

-1146 GITLASEGGWAQSYG
+1146 GIPLASEGGWAQSYG

>member
-117 RLLQEAGYAVPPKG
+117 RLLQEAGYEVPPKG

-143 DFTPQQWAAYREYCK
+143 DFTPQQWADYREYCK

-197 DIPTVEYELNRCR
+197 DIHTVEYELNRCR

-259 KSGTFIIPTKMSEKT
+259 KSGTFIIPTKVSEKT

-501 REGQSDLLRRSIIAR
+501 REGQSDLLRRSIIAQ
-516 GNDVIINYDASQI
+516 GNSVIVNYDASQI
-529 ECLDGRGLVL
+529 E
-539 TQRGLVEMHNIS
+539 
-551 IDDLLWDGIEWV
+551 
-563 SHDGLVMKGVKDV
+563 
-576 ITYSGITGTPNHIVY
+576 
-591 TTDGRAIPLG
+591 
-601 QAAAEHAKI
+601 
-610 LVGEVGGQAVRV
+610 
-622 VASAG
+622 
-627 QTHTSDDTLHSSVV
+627 
-641 SLPVRGRTASERQ
+641 
-654 RRGAWGFSW
+654 
-663 LRVLHEP
+663 
-670 KVSAYSAV
+670 
-678 TSGAT
+678 
-683 ATEVQ
+683 
-688 RAGRAMQGEQVRLTS
+688 
-703 VQERR
+703 
-708 KPLRFLRGLCGV
+708 
-720 YVGNVSNARLSG
+720 
-732 AGDRPYRYQWALRQR
+732 
-747 ESTVVNTRAERTK
+747 
-760 PELQCH
+760 
-766 GLLRW
+766 
-771 ARDVGGEIHARL
+771 
-783 CEAVWGGCCYRL
+783 
-795 ATQWAYAG
+795 
-803 ASSGHSQNAKTSMG
+803 
-817 STQWKMVFPRRVYKT
+817 
-832 VLSALQRTDG
+832 
-842 VQSNKV
+842 
-848 RYDEWGNPITGTI
+848 
-861 EVFDIVNAGP
+861 
-871 RHRFTYNGLV
+871 
-881 VSNCRVLAYVANQT
+881 CRVLAYVANQT
-895 DVMAVFASGGDVY
+895 DVLGVFASGGDVY

-1089 QALAFAIMKIQAVW
+1089 QALAFAIMKTQAVW

>member
-15 EINLKKLTTQAY
+15 EINLKKMTTQAY

-37 VAVKFNEDPVQVI
+37 VSAKFNDDPVQII
-50 DGEQIPA
+50 DGEQIPT

-197 DIPTVEYELNRCR
+197 DLPTVEYELNRCR

-221 KMFNTTQEDL
+221 KMFGTTQDNL
-231 SAHLRSN
+231 SALLRSN
-238 DKFAEVLRGLGGITE
+238 DKFAEVLRSIGGVTE
-253 EEMEQG
+253 EEAEQG
-259 KSGTFIIPTKMSEKT
+259 KSGTFIIPTKVSEKT

-297 KIQAVCQARLAA
+297 KVQAVCQARLAA

-349 GCFVGETMI
+349 G
-358 VVLPKGAS
+358 
-366 ATEWEYRMIKHV
+366 
-378 QLDDLIWD
+378 
-386 GSDWCAHDGVVCH
+386 
-399 GVKRVYNWDGLTA
+399 
-412 TKNHECFV
+412 
-420 GYDRDRTERFEW
+420 
-432 FRVNRYSL
+432 
-440 VPATLPAG
+440 
-448 GIYEAMPESN
+448 
-458 ICYEDGAKAMVYDIL
+458 
-473 NVGDRHCYV
+473 
-482 ANGRLVH
+482 
-489 NSANMQNLPSGR
+489 SANMQNLPSGR
-501 REGQSDLLRRSIIAR
+501 REGQSDLLRRSIIAQ
-516 GNDVIINYDASQI
+516 GNSVIVNYDASQI

-539 TQRGLVEMHNIS
+539 TQRGLVELRHVEP
-551 IDDLLWDGIEWV
+551 DDLLWDGVEWV
-563 SHDGLVMKGVKDV
+563 KHDGVVIKGIKDV
-576 ITYSGITGTPNHIVY
+576 ITYSGITATPDHVVY
-591 TTDGRAIPLG
+591 TRNGVAVLFGRA
-601 QAAAEHAKI
+601 AAARIE
-610 LVGEVGGQAVRV
+610 LMVGEVNGKEVYA
-622 VASAG
+622 AP
-627 QTHTSDDTLHSSVV
+627 LM
-641 SLPVRGRTASERQ
+641 
-654 RRGAWGFSW
+654 RRYK
-663 LRVLHEP
+663 P
-670 KVSAYSAV
+670 KPAV
-678 TSGAT
+678 TPKDPTG
-683 ATEVQ
+683 
-688 RAGRAMQGEQVRLTS
+688 
-703 VQERR
+703 
-708 KPLRFLRGLCGV
+708 
-720 YVGNVSNARLSG
+720 
-732 AGDRPYRYQWALRQR
+732 
-747 ESTVVNTRAERTK
+747 
-760 PELQCH
+760 
-766 GLLRW
+766 
-771 ARDVGGEIHARL
+771 
-783 CEAVWGGCCYRL
+783 
-795 ATQWAYAG
+795 
-803 ASSGHSQNAKTSMG
+803 
-817 STQWKMVFPRRVYKT
+817 
-832 VLSALQRTDG
+832 
-842 VQSNKV
+842 

-895 DVMAVFASGGDVY
+895 DVLGVFASGGDVY

-918 PYQEIVEGRKS
+918 PYQEIIDGRKS
-929 NDPDTAHKYNMI
+929 SDPATAHKYSMM

-964 ALLTAGISMAMDES
+964 ALVNTGINMTMDES
-978 ATTVRAWRDANNFI
+978 ATTVRAWRDANGFI

-1000 QALAAMVSG
+1000 QALATMVAG
-1009 GQMYFGGPDGKMFFA
+1009 GQMYFGGADGKMFFA

-1049 NLSADLTNPRRPQYF
+1049 NLRADFTNPRRPQYF
-1064 YEKCG
+1064 YDKCG
-1069 YNGKPLNTKVYSG
+1069 YNGKPLETKVYSG

-1089 QALAFAIMKIQAVW
+1089 QALAFAVMKTQAVW

-1131 EYMYRCMC
+1131 DYMHRCMC

-1146 GITLASEGGWAQSYG
+1146 GIPLASEGGWAQSYG
-1161 AVDDDWSK
+1161 AVDDNWSK

-1180 NPQTGEIL
+1180 NPMTGEVL

>member
-15 EINLKKLTTQAY
+15 EINLKKMTTQAY

-37 VAVKFNEDPVQVI
+37 VSAKFNEDPVQII
-50 DGEQIPA
+50 DGEQIPT

-197 DIPTVEYELNRCR
+197 DLPTVEYELNRCR

-221 KMFNTTQEDL
+221 KMFGTTQDNL
-231 SAHLRSN
+231 SALLRSN
-238 DKFAEVLRGLGGITE
+238 DKFAEVLRSIGGVTE
-253 EEMEQG
+253 EEAEQG
-259 KSGTFIIPTKMSEKT
+259 KSGTFIIPTKVSEKT

-349 GCFVGETMI
+349 G
-358 VVLPKGAS
+358 
-366 ATEWEYRMIKHV
+366 
-378 QLDDLIWD
+378 
-386 GSDWCAHDGVVCH
+386 
-399 GVKRVYNWDGLTA
+399 
-412 TKNHECFV
+412 
-420 GYDRDRTERFEW
+420 
-432 FRVNRYSL
+432 
-440 VPATLPAG
+440 
-448 GIYEAMPESN
+448 
-458 ICYEDGAKAMVYDIL
+458 
-473 NVGDRHCYV
+473 
-482 ANGRLVH
+482 
-489 NSANMQNLPSGR
+489 SANMQNLPSGR
-501 REGQSDLLRRSIIAR
+501 REGQSDLLRRSIIAQ
-516 GNDVIINYDASQI
+516 GNSVIVNYDASQI
-529 ECLDGRGLVL
+529 EC
-539 TQRGLVEMHNIS
+539 
-551 IDDLLWDGIEWV
+551 
-563 SHDGLVMKGVKDV
+563 
-576 ITYSGITGTPNHIVY
+576 
-591 TTDGRAIPLG
+591 
-601 QAAAEHAKI
+601 
-610 LVGEVGGQAVRV
+610 
-622 VASAG
+622 
-627 QTHTSDDTLHSSVV
+627 
-641 SLPVRGRTASERQ
+641 
-654 RRGAWGFSW
+654 
-663 LRVLHEP
+663 
-670 KVSAYSAV
+670 
-678 TSGAT
+678 
-683 ATEVQ
+683 
-688 RAGRAMQGEQVRLTS
+688 
-703 VQERR
+703 
-708 KPLRFLRGLCGV
+708 
-720 YVGNVSNARLSG
+720 
-732 AGDRPYRYQWALRQR
+732 
-747 ESTVVNTRAERTK
+747 
-760 PELQCH
+760 
-766 GLLRW
+766 
-771 ARDVGGEIHARL
+771 
-783 CEAVWGGCCYRL
+783 
-795 ATQWAYAG
+795 
-803 ASSGHSQNAKTSMG
+803 
-817 STQWKMVFPRRVYKT
+817 
-832 VLSALQRTDG
+832 
-842 VQSNKV
+842 
-848 RYDEWGNPITGTI
+848 
-861 EVFDIVNAGP
+861 
-871 RHRFTYNGLV
+871 
-881 VSNCRVLAYVANQT
+881 RVLAYIANQT
-895 DVMAVFASGGDVY
+895 DVLVVFASGGDVY

-918 PYQEIVEGRKS
+918 PYQEIVDGRKS
-929 NDPDTAHKYNMI
+929 SDPATAHKYSMM

-964 ALLTAGISMAMDES
+964 ALVNTGINMTMDES
-978 ATTVRAWRDANNFI
+978 ATTVRAWRDANGFI
-992 TGFWRMCD
+992 TSFWRMCD
-1000 QALAAMVSG
+1000 QALATMVAG
-1009 GQMYFGGPDGKMFFA
+1009 GQMYFGGADGKMFFA

-1049 NLSADLTNPRRPQYF
+1049 NLSADFTNPRRPQYF
-1064 YEKCG
+1064 YDKCG
-1069 YNGKPLNTKVYSG
+1069 YNGKPLKTKVYSG

-1089 QALAFAIMKIQAVW
+1089 QALAFAVMKTQAVW

-1131 EYMYRCMC
+1131 DYMHRCMC

-1146 GITLASEGGWAQSYG
+1146 GIPLASEGGWAQSYG
-1161 AVDDDWSK
+1161 AVDDDWAK

-1180 NPQTGEIL
+1180 NPMTGEVL

>member
-15 EINLKKLTTQAY
+15 EINLKKMTTQAY

-37 VAVKFNEDPVQVI
+37 VSAKFNEDPVQII

-78 SILYWRYGVRPAM
+78 SILYWRYSVRPAM

-131 TEVLDALGKRRA
+131 TEVLDALGKRRT

-197 DIPTVEYELNRCR
+197 DLPTVEYELNRCR

-221 KMFNTTQEDL
+221 KMFGTTQDNL
-231 SAHLRSN
+231 SALLRSN
-238 DKFAEVLRGLGGITE
+238 DKFAEVLRSIGGVTE
-253 EEMEQG
+253 EEAEQG
-259 KSGTFIIPTKMSEKT
+259 KSGTFIIPTKVSEKT
-274 GKTTWAFGKTDV
+274 GKPTWAFGKTDV

-349 GCFVGETMI
+349 G
-358 VVLPKGAS
+358 
-366 ATEWEYRMIKHV
+366 
-378 QLDDLIWD
+378 
-386 GSDWCAHDGVVCH
+386 
-399 GVKRVYNWDGLTA
+399 
-412 TKNHECFV
+412 
-420 GYDRDRTERFEW
+420 
-432 FRVNRYSL
+432 
-440 VPATLPAG
+440 
-448 GIYEAMPESN
+448 
-458 ICYEDGAKAMVYDIL
+458 
-473 NVGDRHCYV
+473 
-482 ANGRLVH
+482 
-489 NSANMQNLPSGR
+489 SANMQNLPSGR
-501 REGQSDLLRRSIIAR
+501 REGQSDLLRRSIIAQ
-516 GNDVIINYDASQI
+516 GNSVIVNYDASQI
-529 ECLDGRGLVL
+529 E
-539 TQRGLVEMHNIS
+539 
-551 IDDLLWDGIEWV
+551 
-563 SHDGLVMKGVKDV
+563 
-576 ITYSGITGTPNHIVY
+576 
-591 TTDGRAIPLG
+591 
-601 QAAAEHAKI
+601 
-610 LVGEVGGQAVRV
+610 
-622 VASAG
+622 
-627 QTHTSDDTLHSSVV
+627 
-641 SLPVRGRTASERQ
+641 
-654 RRGAWGFSW
+654 
-663 LRVLHEP
+663 
-670 KVSAYSAV
+670 
-678 TSGAT
+678 
-683 ATEVQ
+683 
-688 RAGRAMQGEQVRLTS
+688 
-703 VQERR
+703 
-708 KPLRFLRGLCGV
+708 
-720 YVGNVSNARLSG
+720 
-732 AGDRPYRYQWALRQR
+732 
-747 ESTVVNTRAERTK
+747 
-760 PELQCH
+760 
-766 GLLRW
+766 
-771 ARDVGGEIHARL
+771 
-783 CEAVWGGCCYRL
+783 
-795 ATQWAYAG
+795 
-803 ASSGHSQNAKTSMG
+803 
-817 STQWKMVFPRRVYKT
+817 
-832 VLSALQRTDG
+832 
-842 VQSNKV
+842 
-848 RYDEWGNPITGTI
+848 
-861 EVFDIVNAGP
+861 
-871 RHRFTYNGLV
+871 
-881 VSNCRVLAYVANQT
+881 CRVLAYVANQT
-895 DVMAVFASGGDVY
+895 DVLGVFASGGDVY

-918 PYQEIVEGRKS
+918 PYQEIIDGRKS
-929 NDPDTAHKYNMI
+929 SDPETAHKYSMM

-964 ALLTAGISMAMDES
+964 ALVNTGINMTMDES
-978 ATTVRAWRDANNFI
+978 ATTVRAWRDANGFI

-1000 QALAAMVSG
+1000 QALATMVAG
-1009 GQMYFGGPDGKMFFA
+1009 GQMYFGGADGKMFFA

-1049 NLSADLTNPRRPQYF
+1049 NLRADFTNPRRPQYF
-1064 YEKCG
+1064 YDKCG
-1069 YNGKPLNTKVYSG
+1069 YNGKPLETKVYSG

-1089 QALAFAIMKIQAVW
+1089 QALAFAVMKTQAVW

-1131 EYMYRCMC
+1131 DYMHRCMC

-1146 GITLASEGGWAQSYG
+1146 GIPLASEGGWAQSYG

-1180 NPQTGEIL
+1180 NPMTGEVL

>member
-1 MNYLTLDFETYYDK
+1 MNYLTLDFETYYDR
-15 EINLKKLTTQAY
+15 EINLKKMTTQAY

-37 VAVKFNEDPVQVI
+37 VSAKFNEAPVQII
-50 DGEQIPA
+50 DGEQIPT

-164 WFLFKVLRQYLTD
+164 WFLFKILRQYLTD

-197 DIPTVEYELNRCR
+197 DMPTVEYELNRCR

-221 KMFNTTQEDL
+221 KMFGTTQDNL
-231 SAHLRSN
+231 SALLRSN
-238 DKFAEVLRGLGGITE
+238 DKFAEVLRSIGGVTE
-253 EEMEQG
+253 EEAEQG
-259 KSGTFIIPTKMSEKT
+259 KSGTFIIPTKVSEKT

-358 VVLPKGAS
+358 VVLPVGADVD
-366 ATEWEYRMIKHV
+366 EWEYRMIKAVKHT
-378 QLDDLIWD
+378 DLIWD

-399 GVKRVYNWDGLTA
+399 GVKRVYNWDGLVA
-412 TKNHECFV
+412 TKNHECF
-420 GYDRDRTERFEW
+420 TSSEREYTKPFKW
-432 FRVNRYSL
+432 FMDNNYTLAKAR
-440 VPATLPAG
+440 LPAG
-448 GIYEAMPESN
+448 GIYESMPESN
-458 ICYEDGAKAMVYDIL
+458 VCYADGAKAMVYDIL

-482 ANGRLVH
+482 ANGKLVH

-501 REGQSDLLRRSIIAR
+501 REGQSDLLRRSIIAQ
-516 GNDVIINYDASQI
+516 GNSVIVNYDASQI
-529 ECLDGRGLVL
+529 E
-539 TQRGLVEMHNIS
+539 
-551 IDDLLWDGIEWV
+551 
-563 SHDGLVMKGVKDV
+563 
-576 ITYSGITGTPNHIVY
+576 
-591 TTDGRAIPLG
+591 
-601 QAAAEHAKI
+601 
-610 LVGEVGGQAVRV
+610 
-622 VASAG
+622 
-627 QTHTSDDTLHSSVV
+627 
-641 SLPVRGRTASERQ
+641 
-654 RRGAWGFSW
+654 
-663 LRVLHEP
+663 
-670 KVSAYSAV
+670 
-678 TSGAT
+678 
-683 ATEVQ
+683 
-688 RAGRAMQGEQVRLTS
+688 
-703 VQERR
+703 
-708 KPLRFLRGLCGV
+708 
-720 YVGNVSNARLSG
+720 
-732 AGDRPYRYQWALRQR
+732 
-747 ESTVVNTRAERTK
+747 
-760 PELQCH
+760 
-766 GLLRW
+766 
-771 ARDVGGEIHARL
+771 
-783 CEAVWGGCCYRL
+783 
-795 ATQWAYAG
+795 
-803 ASSGHSQNAKTSMG
+803 
-817 STQWKMVFPRRVYKT
+817 
-832 VLSALQRTDG
+832 
-842 VQSNKV
+842 
-848 RYDEWGNPITGTI
+848 
-861 EVFDIVNAGP
+861 
-871 RHRFTYNGLV
+871 
-881 VSNCRVLAYVANQT
+881 CRVLAYVANQT
-895 DVMAVFASGGDVY
+895 DVLGVFASGGDVY

-918 PYQEIVEGRKS
+918 PYQEIVAGRKS
-929 NDPDTAHKYNMI
+929 SDPETAHKYGMM

-964 ALLTAGISMAMDES
+964 ALVNTGINMTMDES
-978 ATTVRAWRDANNFI
+978 ATTVRAWRDANGFI
-992 TGFWRMCD
+992 TSFWRMCD
-1000 QALAAMVSG
+1000 QALATMVAG
-1009 GQMYFGGPDGKMFFA
+1009 GQMYFGGADGKMFFA

-1049 NLSADLTNPRRPQYF
+1049 NLRADFTNPRRPQYF
-1064 YEKCG
+1064 YDKCG
-1069 YNGKPLNTKVYSG
+1069 YNGKPLETKVYSG

-1089 QALAFAIMKIQAVW
+1089 QALAFAVMKTQAVW

-1131 EYMYRCMC
+1131 DYMHRCMC

-1146 GITLASEGGWAQSYG
+1146 GIPLASEGGWAQSYG

-1180 NPQTGEIL
+1180 NPMTGEVL

>member
-15 EINLKKLTTQAY
+15 EINLKKMTTQAY

-37 VAVKFNEDPVQVI
+37 VSAKFNEAPVQII
-50 DGEQIPA
+50 DGEQIPT

-91 LIDTMSM
+91 LVDTMSM

-197 DIPTVEYELNRCR
+197 DLPTVEYELNRCR
-210 TYKAEQ
+210 NYKAEQ

-221 KMFNTTQEDL
+221 KMFGTTQDNL
-231 SAHLRSN
+231 SVLLRSN
-238 DKFAEVLRGLGGITE
+238 DKFAEVLRRIGGVTE
-253 EEMEQG
+253 EEAEQG
-259 KSGTFIIPTKMSEKT
+259 KSGTFIIPTKVSEKT
-274 GKTTWAFGKTDV
+274 GKTAWAFGKTDV

-297 KIQAVCQARLAA
+297 KVQAVCQARLAA

-349 GCFVGETMI
+349 G
-358 VVLPKGAS
+358 
-366 ATEWEYRMIKHV
+366 
-378 QLDDLIWD
+378 
-386 GSDWCAHDGVVCH
+386 
-399 GVKRVYNWDGLTA
+399 
-412 TKNHECFV
+412 
-420 GYDRDRTERFEW
+420 
-432 FRVNRYSL
+432 
-440 VPATLPAG
+440 
-448 GIYEAMPESN
+448 
-458 ICYEDGAKAMVYDIL
+458 
-473 NVGDRHCYV
+473 
-482 ANGRLVH
+482 
-489 NSANMQNLPSGR
+489 SANMQNLPSGR
-501 REGQSDLLRRSIIAR
+501 REGQSDLLRRSIIAQ
-516 GNDVIINYDASQI
+516 GNSVIVNYDASQI
-529 ECLDGRGLVL
+529 ECLSGLGMVL
-539 TQRGLVEMHNIS
+539 TKRGLVELRHVEP
-551 IDDLLWDGIEWV
+551 DDLLWDGVEWV
-563 SHDGLVMKGVKDV
+563 KHDGVVIKGIKDV
-576 ITYSGITGTPNHIVY
+576 ITYSGITATPDHVVY
-591 TTDGRAIPLG
+591 TRNGAAVLFGRA
-601 QAAAEHAKI
+601 AAARIE
-610 LVGEVGGQAVRV
+610 LMVGEVNGKEVYA
-622 VASAG
+622 AP
-627 QTHTSDDTLHSSVV
+627 LM
-641 SLPVRGRTASERQ
+641 
-654 RRGAWGFSW
+654 RRYK
-663 LRVLHEP
+663 P
-670 KVSAYSAV
+670 KPAV
-678 TSGAT
+678 TPKDPTG
-683 ATEVQ
+683 
-688 RAGRAMQGEQVRLTS
+688 
-703 VQERR
+703 
-708 KPLRFLRGLCGV
+708 
-720 YVGNVSNARLSG
+720 
-732 AGDRPYRYQWALRQR
+732 
-747 ESTVVNTRAERTK
+747 
-760 PELQCH
+760 
-766 GLLRW
+766 
-771 ARDVGGEIHARL
+771 
-783 CEAVWGGCCYRL
+783 
-795 ATQWAYAG
+795 
-803 ASSGHSQNAKTSMG
+803 
-817 STQWKMVFPRRVYKT
+817 
-832 VLSALQRTDG
+832 
-842 VQSNKV
+842 

-895 DVMAVFASGGDVY
+895 DVLGVFASGGDVY

-918 PYQEIVEGRKS
+918 PYQEIIDGRKS
-929 NDPDTAHKYNMI
+929 SDPETAHKYSMM

-964 ALLTAGISMAMDES
+964 ALVNTGINMTMDES
-978 ATTVRAWRDANNFI
+978 ATTVRAWRDANGFI
-992 TGFWRMCD
+992 TSFWRMCD
-1000 QALAAMVSG
+1000 QALATMVAG
-1009 GQMYFGGPDGKMFFA
+1009 GQMYFGGADGKMFFA

-1049 NLSADLTNPRRPQYF
+1049 NLRADFTNPRRPQYF
-1064 YEKCG
+1064 YDKCG
-1069 YNGKPLNTKVYSG
+1069 YNGKPLETKVYSG

-1089 QALAFAIMKIQAVW
+1089 QALAFAVMKTQAVW

-1131 EYMYRCMC
+1131 DYMHRCMC

-1146 GITLASEGGWAQSYG
+1146 GIPLASEGGWAQSYG

-1180 NPQTGEIL
+1180 NPMTGEVL

>member
-15 EINLKKLTTQAY
+15 EINLKKMTTQAY

-37 VAVKFNEDPVQVI
+37 VSAKFNEDPVQVI
-50 DGEQIPA
+50 DGEQIPT

-117 RLLQEAGYAVPPKG
+117 RLLQDAGYAVPPKG

-221 KMFNTTQEDL
+221 KMFGTTQDNL
-231 SAHLRSN
+231 SALLRSN
-238 DKFAEVLRGLGGITE
+238 DKFAEVLRSIGGVTE
-253 EEMEQG
+253 EEAEQG
-259 KSGTFIIPTKMSEKT
+259 KSGTFIIPTKVSEKT

-349 GCFVGETMI
+349 G
-358 VVLPKGAS
+358 
-366 ATEWEYRMIKHV
+366 
-378 QLDDLIWD
+378 
-386 GSDWCAHDGVVCH
+386 
-399 GVKRVYNWDGLTA
+399 
-412 TKNHECFV
+412 
-420 GYDRDRTERFEW
+420 
-432 FRVNRYSL
+432 
-440 VPATLPAG
+440 
-448 GIYEAMPESN
+448 
-458 ICYEDGAKAMVYDIL
+458 
-473 NVGDRHCYV
+473 
-482 ANGRLVH
+482 
-489 NSANMQNLPSGR
+489 SANMQNLPSGR
-501 REGQSDLLRRSIIAR
+501 REGQSDLLRRSIIAQ
-516 GNDVIINYDASQI
+516 GNSVIVNYDASQI
-529 ECLDGRGLVL
+529 EC
-539 TQRGLVEMHNIS
+539 
-551 IDDLLWDGIEWV
+551 
-563 SHDGLVMKGVKDV
+563 
-576 ITYSGITGTPNHIVY
+576 
-591 TTDGRAIPLG
+591 
-601 QAAAEHAKI
+601 
-610 LVGEVGGQAVRV
+610 
-622 VASAG
+622 
-627 QTHTSDDTLHSSVV
+627 
-641 SLPVRGRTASERQ
+641 
-654 RRGAWGFSW
+654 
-663 LRVLHEP
+663 
-670 KVSAYSAV
+670 
-678 TSGAT
+678 
-683 ATEVQ
+683 
-688 RAGRAMQGEQVRLTS
+688 
-703 VQERR
+703 
-708 KPLRFLRGLCGV
+708 
-720 YVGNVSNARLSG
+720 
-732 AGDRPYRYQWALRQR
+732 
-747 ESTVVNTRAERTK
+747 
-760 PELQCH
+760 
-766 GLLRW
+766 
-771 ARDVGGEIHARL
+771 
-783 CEAVWGGCCYRL
+783 
-795 ATQWAYAG
+795 
-803 ASSGHSQNAKTSMG
+803 
-817 STQWKMVFPRRVYKT
+817 
-832 VLSALQRTDG
+832 
-842 VQSNKV
+842 
-848 RYDEWGNPITGTI
+848 
-861 EVFDIVNAGP
+861 
-871 RHRFTYNGLV
+871 
-881 VSNCRVLAYVANQT
+881 RVLAYIANQT
-895 DVMAVFASGGDVY
+895 DVLGVFASGGDVY

-918 PYQEIVEGRKS
+918 PYQEIIDGRKS
-929 NDPDTAHKYNMI
+929 SDPETAHKYSMM

-964 ALLTAGISMAMDES
+964 ALVNTGINMTMDES
-978 ATTVRAWRDANNFI
+978 ATTVRAWRDANGFI

-1000 QALAAMVSG
+1000 QALATMVAG

-1049 NLSADLTNPRRPQYF
+1049 NLSVDLTNPRRPQYF

-1089 QALAFAIMKIQAVW
+1089 QALAFAIMKTQAVW

-1131 EYMYRCMC
+1131 EYMHRCMC

-1146 GITLASEGGWAQSYG
+1146 GVPLASEGGWAQSYG

>member
-15 EINLKKLTTQAY
+15 EINLKKMTTQAY

-37 VAVKFNEDPVQVI
+37 VSAKFNEDPVQII
-50 DGEQIPA
+50 DGEQIPT

-197 DIPTVEYELNRCR
+197 DLPTVEYELNRCR

-221 KMFNTTQEDL
+221 KMFGTTQDNL
-231 SAHLRSN
+231 SALLRSN
-238 DKFAEVLRGLGGITE
+238 DKFAEVLRSIGGVTE
-253 EEMEQG
+253 EEAEQG
-259 KSGTFIIPTKMSEKT
+259 KSGTFIIPTKVSEKT

-297 KIQAVCQARLAA
+297 KVQAVCQARLAA

-349 GCFVGETMI
+349 G
-358 VVLPKGAS
+358 
-366 ATEWEYRMIKHV
+366 
-378 QLDDLIWD
+378 
-386 GSDWCAHDGVVCH
+386 
-399 GVKRVYNWDGLTA
+399 
-412 TKNHECFV
+412 
-420 GYDRDRTERFEW
+420 
-432 FRVNRYSL
+432 
-440 VPATLPAG
+440 
-448 GIYEAMPESN
+448 
-458 ICYEDGAKAMVYDIL
+458 
-473 NVGDRHCYV
+473 
-482 ANGRLVH
+482 
-489 NSANMQNLPSGR
+489 SANMQNLPSGR
-501 REGQSDLLRRSIIAR
+501 REGQSDLLRRSIIAQ
-516 GNDVIINYDASQI
+516 GNSVIVNYDASQI
-529 ECLDGRGLVL
+529 ECLSGLGMVL
-539 TQRGLVEMHNIS
+539 TKRGLVELRHVEP
-551 IDDLLWDGIEWV
+551 DDLLWDGVEWV
-563 SHDGLVMKGVKDV
+563 KHDGVVIKGIKDV
-576 ITYSGITGTPNHIVY
+576 ITYSGITATPDHVVY
-591 TTDGRAIPLG
+591 TRNGVAVLFGRA
-601 QAAAEHAKI
+601 AAARIE
-610 LVGEVGGQAVRV
+610 LMVGEVNGKEVYA
-622 VASAG
+622 AP
-627 QTHTSDDTLHSSVV
+627 LM
-641 SLPVRGRTASERQ
+641 
-654 RRGAWGFSW
+654 RRYK
-663 LRVLHEP
+663 P
-670 KVSAYSAV
+670 KPAV
-678 TSGAT
+678 TPKDPTG
-683 ATEVQ
+683 
-688 RAGRAMQGEQVRLTS
+688 
-703 VQERR
+703 
-708 KPLRFLRGLCGV
+708 
-720 YVGNVSNARLSG
+720 
-732 AGDRPYRYQWALRQR
+732 
-747 ESTVVNTRAERTK
+747 
-760 PELQCH
+760 
-766 GLLRW
+766 
-771 ARDVGGEIHARL
+771 
-783 CEAVWGGCCYRL
+783 
-795 ATQWAYAG
+795 
-803 ASSGHSQNAKTSMG
+803 
-817 STQWKMVFPRRVYKT
+817 
-832 VLSALQRTDG
+832 
-842 VQSNKV
+842 

-895 DVMAVFASGGDVY
+895 DVLGVFASGGDVY

-918 PYQEIVEGRKS
+918 PYQEIVDGRKS
-929 NDPDTAHKYNMI
+929 SDPATAHKYSMM

-964 ALLTAGISMAMDES
+964 ALVNTGINMTMDES
-978 ATTVRAWRDANNFI
+978 ATTVRAWRDANGFI

-1000 QALAAMVSG
+1000 QALATMVAG
-1009 GQMYFGGPDGKMFFA
+1009 GQMYFGGADGKMFFA

-1049 NLSADLTNPRRPQYF
+1049 NLRADFTNPRRPQYF
-1064 YEKCG
+1064 YDKCG
-1069 YNGKPLNTKVYSG
+1069 YNGKPLETKVYSG

-1089 QALAFAIMKIQAVW
+1089 QALAFAVMKTQAVW

-1131 EYMYRCMC
+1131 DYMHRCMC

-1146 GITLASEGGWAQSYG
+1146 GIPLASEGGWAQSYG

-1180 NPQTGEIL
+1180 NPMTGEVL